1 MGDGLP
7 EAAEVPLDEGVQ
19 RVEARDPRGEVGSR
33 PPPVGRQPSEPHP
46 EDELEDDPEPE
57 DRDDPADRAVQADR
71 DVDPRVPPGARD
83 DPREDP
89 DRRRDEHGPDREL
102 DRRGELL
109 RDYARDEPVAV
120 VLPDRDPEVPA
131 EDAGQVA
138 HVLDPRG
145 LGEPQARPR
154 PPDPRET
161 PKPPRKPRD
170 RYLAYWTPGGW
181 PPPASRLA
189 CSITFGGGAWP
200 PHR

>member
-7 EAAEVPLDEGVQ
+7 EGPEAPLEGGAQ

-57 DRDDPADRAVQADR
+57 DRDDRDERAGQAAR

-109 RDYARDEPVAV
+109 RDYARDEPGAV
-120 VLPDRDPEVPA
+120 VLPGRDPEVPPEA
-131 EDAGQVA
+131 AGEVA
-138 HVLDPRG
+138 HV
-145 LGEPQARPR
+145 
-154 PPDPRET
+154 
-161 PKPPRKPRD
+161 
-170 RYLAYWTPGGW
+170 
-181 PPPASRLA
+181 
-189 CSITFGGGAWP
+189 
-200 PHR
+200 